1 MSINTKTKA
10 AVDTLLTDDA
20 TTEAQFKTGLQDVT
34 SEVDS
39 LNTGTVKTTTSF
51 TGDVSG
57 TYNATVVAN
66 DSHTHDTR
74 YYTETEIN
82 NMFSGATDKT
92 GYNND
97 NWDASY
103 GWGDHGL
110 EGYLTDVNVS
120 DIVAE
125 DLLIS
130 SETFVDSD
138 NKLMSAAAVDDRI
151 TARLPSDAPPSS
163 TERTQWDSAYD
174 AVILGTVNVNIEQG
188 AIDGTSIGATTAST
202 GAFTTLSTSGQA
214 TLDSLSVS
222 NNVGITGN
230 LTVSG
235 TTTSLETTNTN
246 ITDRILTLNKG
257 MTSSETN
264 TQDMGFYFYRGDQS
278 GPAFYFDES
287 EDKFRF
293 TYPSLDP
300 SPSPGTSVNPTPLS
314 YETAHT
320 FYNTTGNYVDIQGGN
335 IEGTSGLLAGI
346 VLNSETENSTNWGYI
361 SRSGVYGSGL
371 RIKGGPLEFY
381 GHSIGDSP
389 SIAGKQNNYGWDW
402 YNAYGNSVTHHETN
416 FIYEGTV
423 SDNETPV
430 QLNLQAKD
438 DSSTIVNLV
447 SLQSKFL
454 DVTSTSKDT
463 QLVVKTFSGNTQY
476 DALTLTKGN
485 ANFTGV
491 VSALGLLSQGTIF
504 SSTSVGAGSYSST
517 TLTFDGNSLDYTYAG
532 FSSENSTIL
541 NITSNP
547 VGPGS
552 NISIY
557 DGILVLNRNDS
568 VGQGL
573 GVFKHGIAFG
583 TETTKATT
591 LKDEDDMASN
601 SATALATQQSIK
613 AYVDNEIA
621 NVGGVNSGYVKSS
634 ISLGGFAYP
643 SSSTS
648 PINYTFNTPGNY
660 IVVTLN
666 FTANLNADGDEEN
679 AESVTV
685 ALEYS
690 LDGGTSY
697 STFTSVS
704 KTSKNTSFSNV
715 TTSDATGYIPT
726 PNATTTIHFRIR
738 KTSGTNA
745 ARASSSSVSGI
756 VMRDYD
762 LASWPSAN

>member
-1 MSINTKTKA
+1 MSINNKTKA

-34 SEVDS
+34 TEVDN
-39 LNTGTVKTTTSF
+39 LNTGTVKTNTQFS
-51 TGDVSG
+51 GDVSG

-74 YYTETEIN
+74 YYTETEIDN
-82 NMFSGATDKT
+82 KFAGGVNAPT
-92 GYNND
+92 GYAKT
-97 NWDASY
+97 NWDTAY
-103 GWGDHGL
+103 EWGDHGL

-120 DIVAE
+120 DIVAD

-130 SETFVDSD
+130 TETFVDSD
-138 NKLMSAAAVDDRI
+138 TKVMSAAAVDDRI
-151 TARLPSDAPPSS
+151 TERLPSDAPPSS

-174 AVILGTVNVNIEQG
+174 AVISGTEDVNIEQG
-188 AIDGTSIGATTAST
+188 AIDGTPIGATSAST

-235 TTTSLETTNTN
+235 TTTSLETTNTS
-246 ITDRILTLNKG
+246 ITDRIITLNKG

-264 TQDMGFYFYRGDQS
+264 TKDMGFYFYRGDQS

-293 TYPSLDP
+293 TYPRLDP
-300 SPSPGTSVNPTPLS
+300 SPAPGTSVNPTPLS

-320 FYNTTGNYVDIQGGN
+320 FYNTTGNYVDIQGGK
-335 IEGTSGLLAGI
+335 IEGTSGLFNGI
-346 VLNSETENSTNWGYI
+346 DINSETEDSINWGYI
-361 SRSGVYGSGL
+361 SRSALYGSGL

-381 GHSIGDSP
+381 GRNIGGFP

-402 YNAYGNSVTHHETN
+402 YNAYESSVSHHETN
-416 FIYEGTV
+416 FIYKGPV

-438 DSSTIVNLV
+438 DSSTIVDLV

-491 VSALGLLSQGTIF
+491 VSASGLLSQGTIF

-591 LKDEDDMASN
+591 LKDEDDMSSN
-601 SATALATQQSIK
+601 SDTALATQQSIK
-613 AYVDNEIA
+613 AYVDTAVSGLGNGVPAGIVT
-621 NVGGVNSGYVKSS
+621 NGRTVGNS
-634 ISLGGFAYP
+634 
-643 SSSTS
+643 
-648 PINYTFNTPGNY
+648 
-660 IVVTLN
+660 
-666 FTANLNADGDEEN
+666 
-679 AESVTV
+679 
-685 ALEYS
+685 
-690 LDGGTSY
+690 
-697 STFTSVS
+697 
-704 KTSKNTSFSNV
+704 
-715 TTSDATGYIPT
+715 TTTRQL
-726 PNATTTIHFRIR
+726 TTTIPSN
-738 KTSGTNA
+738 SGW
-745 ARASSSSVSGI
+745 
-756 VMRDYD
+756 MY
-762 LASWPSAN
+762 LAIGGNGNTSANSSGVFAMGTGTGTSHTYTFPASGDNNDSYSGKIFYVYWS